1 MVRDLSKQAYAR
13 ESTIYRFR
21 NQLQIGRETARR
33 LVRRPGKL
41 GLQAKWS
48 ENEPLSIT
56 LEVPDEQNV
65 LELAVVM
72 GPLLRPDSKIHFSR
86 ILELVGEG
94 ARNDEI
100 RQDFEKAEG
109 RIRAG
114 GAFSLQ
120 INEKEIGAD
129 RAFLDVLNSLIEAGD
144 VEAARAIERWARE
157 GRLEVLL
164 FRSYNYGL
172 DMCKALLILDQK
184 LREANAYPAPAV
196 RDHICIYC
204 KSTTGPFRFWEHTL
218 PESAGN
224 QQSVLP
230 IGYSCDP
237 CNATMALV
245 EQTALEQMPFAL
257 ARILFLRHTKQGK
270 FPEAKFPN
278 VHIKKTK
285 PNHLVLTGQ
294 AGKKSFPKTRENDDG
309 TVSFSVEARSKFD
322 HIVLARVLIK
332 GILGAMALENG
343 RDYVLH
349 DRLDAAREFVRSGQG
364 LRSRMFVFRN
374 SKPSPGMAL
383 RWWDRTALSN
393 GALLTAAEVNVFG
406 VRILIGVSPG
416 DHDDELPGAVLDQVE
431 AWNLWDA
438 RPGPH
443 HRPSGKSA

>member
-1 MVRDLSKQAYAR
+1 MVRDLSKEAYVR
-13 ESTIYRFR
+13 ESTVYRFR

-41 GLQAKWS
+41 GLQAKWA
-48 ENEPLSIT
+48 ENEPLSIA

-72 GPLLRPDSKIHFSR
+72 GPLLRPDSTIHFSR
-86 ILELVGEG
+86 ILELVEG
-94 ARNDEI
+94 SKKDEI
-100 RQDFEKAEG
+100 LQDFEKTES
-109 RIRAG
+109 RVRAG
-114 GAFSLQ
+114 GAFGLQ

-129 RAFLDVLNSLIEAGD
+129 RAFLDVLNNLIEAGD
-144 VEAARAIERWARE
+144 VEAAKARERWARE
-157 GRLEVLL
+157 GSLEILL
-164 FRSYNYGL
+164 FRCYNYGL

-184 LREANAYPAPAV
+184 IRVNNAYPAPVA

-237 CNATMALV
+237 CNAMMAPV
-245 EQTALEQMPFAL
+245 EQAALRQMPFAL

-278 VHIKKTK
+278 VHMKKTK

-309 TVSFSVEARSKFD
+309 TISFSVEARSKFD
-322 HIVLARVLIK
+322 HIVLARVLLK

-343 RDYVLH
+343 RDYVLL
-349 DRLDAAREFVRSGQG
+349 DRLDAAREFVQSGRG
-364 LRSRMFVFRN
+364 LRSRMFIFRN
-374 SKPSPGMAL
+374 SKPSAGMGL

-431 AWNLWDA
+431 AWNLWDVK
-438 RPGPH
+438 PGPH
-443 HRPSGKSA
+443 HGPSRKSA